1 MAPGDLDGVHHIAA
15 GPGDDDAERFNLV
28 DAGVGRVQPARNAVE
43 PDFPANSAL
52 ELASKSVDHSN
63 GSLVSQGV
71 DWVERRGLRRRI
83 EPEEDADSGGE
94 AKGEKNGVRRNARRP
109 GKRV

>member
-15 GPGDDDAERFNLV
+15 GANDDDAERFNLV
-28 DAGVGRVQPARNAVE
+28 DAGVGRVQPARDAVE

-83 EPEEDADSGGE
+83 KPEKNSDRGGE
-94 AKGEKNGVRRNARRP
+94 AEREQNSRR
-109 GKRV
+109 